1 MNRTRSGQSRPGGVH
16 ARPGGASRRTA
27 VPATGAQR
35 PAPAA
40 PTRRPASASPLERQA
55 DRTAARALAPSAG
68 LAPAGLSTATIG
80 DPGTARIPA
89 REDLPLGTGRPLD
102 PATAHSLGAALGHD
116 FSKVR
121 IHDDAAAAAAAD
133 RIGARAFARGE
144 AIAFGRGEYRPQ
156 DGDGRRLL
164 VHELA
169 HVLQQRRP
177 GAEAGLVQRE
187 EKKDGA
193 AQVPAGPGASAP
205 AEAFEAADGKGDED
219 IHVLF
224 GHDRAEVPSSV
235 GDAVSRALSGRTGPV
250 TVDIHGYASLE
261 GTGDYNR
268 NLSAQRAAAV
278 KRRILPLLP
287 PGSVV
292 RLFARGETG
301 TFGDLAANRRAGI
314 DIRDG
319 VAAAP
324 VAPPAGPSAQ
334 AELPETLPEA
344 KRPGKEAAPPPG
356 TETGEPLAAD
366 RPSLAPAPAAPWST
380 PIRPQPLPG
389 LAPLGS
395 GSGGLTLLPPTLPGA
410 TPSPYFAPAPLPLFH
425 AGMIDW
431 SGTARDFSTRGLVLD
446 QPMAGSLQQQWFF
459 WANLLHGLGLPADKS
474 ARGANLAME
483 FTAGTY
489 LERVAP
495 TPGERF
501 DQQLVNEGH
510 SVYGPYGVD
519 LLPIYRYVRDKLK

>member
-1 MNRTRSGQSRPGGVH
+1 MSSTHSGQSRPGGT
-16 ARPGGASRRTA
+16 SRRTA
-27 VPATGAQR
+27 VPATGVQR

-40 PTRRPASASPLERQA
+40 PARRPASPSPLERQA
-55 DRTAARALAPSAG
+55 DRTAAHALAPSVS
-68 LAPAGLSTATIG
+68 LASVGLSPATAM

-102 PATAHSLGAALGHD
+102 PATAHSLGGALGHD

-121 IHDDAAAAAAAD
+121 IHDDASAAAAAD
-133 RIGARAFARGE
+133 RIGARAFARGD

-156 DGDGRRLL
+156 DADGRRLL

-193 AQVPAGPGASAP
+193 AQAPAGPGASAP
-205 AEAFEAADGKGDED
+205 AEAFKAADGKGDED
-219 IHVLF
+219 IHILF
-224 GHDRAEVPSSV
+224 GHDQAAVPASVEAEL
-235 GDAVSRALSGRTGPV
+235 GRALSGHAGPV

-324 VAPPAGPSAQ
+324 VAPPASPAAQ
-334 AELPETLPEA
+334 VELPETLPEA
-344 KRPGKEAAPPPG
+344 KQPAEASAPGG
-356 TETGEPLAAD
+356 TGETLAGD
-366 RPSLAPAPAAPWST
+366 RPVAPSASGTPWFNPLSTPLRLPAPMGL
-380 PIRPQPLPG
+380 PLFGDIPG
-389 LAPLGS
+389 RLA
-395 GSGGLTLLPPTLPGA
+395 LLPPTFGP

-459 WANLLHGLGLPADKS
+459 WANLLHGLGLPADQS
-474 ARGANLAME
+474 AKGANLAME

-489 LERVAP
+489 LEQTAP
-495 TPGERF
+495 TLGERF
-501 DQQLVNEGH
+501 NQQLVNEGH
-510 SVYGPYGVD
+510 SVYGPYSVD
-519 LLPIYRYVRDKLK
+519 LLKVYRYMRDKMK